1 MLQRHGTLRHTGY
14 PCTVRHPMH
23 YCYMSL
29 HAQVLSTV
37 FFIAVLGGAAYL
49 WLKLS
54 GKDDSGDDGGNDA
67 LADAKR
73 IMDKYR

>member
-1 MLQRHGTLRHTGY
+1 MSDVMALLQI
-14 PCTVRHPMH
+14 
-23 YCYMSL
+23 
-29 HAQVLSTV
+29 LST
-37 FFIAVLGGAAYL
+37 FLFIGVLGGAAYL

-67 LADAKR
+67 LADAKK